1 MSVLNEEET
10 EVDETDEE
18 VQETEES
25 EDDTYI
31 ETLTEKV
38 ISELED
44 KIADFTNDPETPEEQ
59 ASNDSIKKFIV
70 QKVRNRLLN
79 SFEDQFK
86 WLDDADLISMLKKWK
101 KVMAKGDDLDP
112 STAMTR
118 IIKENNVIMETV
130 EQQLNDMME
139 TEEDEDGEED
149 VKA

>member
-1 MSVLNEEET
+1 MSDLNEEET

-25 EDDTYI
+25 EDKTYI

-44 KIADFTNDPETPEEQ
+44 KIADYTNDPETPEEQ

-86 WLDDADLISMLKKWK
+86 RIDDSDLISMLKKWK

-130 EQQLNDMME
+130 KQQLNDMME
-139 TEEDEDGEED
+139 TDEDEDGEED

>member
-1 MSVLNEEET
+1 MSDLNEEET

-44 KIADFTNDPETPEEQ
+44 KIADYTNDPETPEEQ

>member
-1 MSVLNEEET
+1 MRIDDDDDEEE
-10 EVDETDEE
+10 
-18 VQETEES
+18 
-25 EDDTYI
+25 DTYI
-31 ETLTEKV
+31 ETQTQEV
-38 ISELED
+38 ISEYED
-44 KIADFTNDPETPEEQ
+44 KIADYTNDPETPEEQ